1 MENSKILWTLAL
13 EVDHR
18 VENSLL
24 PCFGGRSSGR
34 KHFAPSVQRSIIDVT
49 QFPGLLT
56 KPSFKIP
63 ALGGRWMLIGQIP
76 ADP

>member
-1 MENSKILWTLAL
+1 MEKSKILWTFVL

-24 PCFGGRSSGR
+24 PCFGGRSWGR
-34 KHFAPSVQRSIIDVT
+34 KHFDHSVQRSIIDVT
-49 QFPGLLT
+49 LFPDPLT

-63 ALGGRWMLIGQIP
+63 ALEGRWTLIGQIP
-76 ADP
+76 ANP